1 MTFFHQV
8 KDGEAK
14 IADIGLAK
22 EAEDILGTVTG
33 TPTTMAPE
41 VLQGKMYGT
50 EADIFSLGIIL
61 WEMWYARPGYTH
73 PVGVESE
80 GYQFIAKN
88 LNELSKYVING
99 TRPELETKYRPHNK
113 LQFLMKKCWD
123 KDIAIRPTA
132 ADVFDQLSEMKS

>member
-1 MTFFHQV
+1 M

-123 KDIAIRPTA
+123 NSIVNRPSA
-132 ADVFDQLSEMKS
+132 VEVLHKLFEMKS